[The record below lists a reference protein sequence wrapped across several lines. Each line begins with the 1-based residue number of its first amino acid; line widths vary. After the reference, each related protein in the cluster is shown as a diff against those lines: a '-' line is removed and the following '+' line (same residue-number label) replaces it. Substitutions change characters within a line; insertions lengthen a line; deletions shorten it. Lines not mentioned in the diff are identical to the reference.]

1 VRRSYLPLVLEVVRR
16 GGVRRLVRLARH
28 AYALR
33 RGRAAEAPLFATLA
47 VTYRCNYA
55 CGMCD
60 FPARAEEEFPSR
72 DRLCALIDQLAD
84 RGTLAVGLTGGEP
97 MLRRDLPELVAHAVS
112 RGLLCHVN
120 TNGSCLTAER
130 IAALLAA
137 RPCSLNVSL
146 DGARAATHDR
156 LRGVPGSF
164 DAITRDVRALVAARE
179 LTRGRGRTGIRLVMA
194 LGADNAAEVED
205 FVTLGAALGVDGVG
219 FLPVHALADGARS
232 ALEAEAHA
240 DLAAH
245 LARLRAGP
253 LARLLDNSSRYL
265 DGALAF
271 LGGAAM
277 PVHCSAPLGHV
288 AIDPWFRAYPCV
300 PLMTLDRARRDEAAI
315 FAPHAERPAPP
326 AEVCA
331 NCWWNCH
338 RELDLAL
345 GLL

>member
-1 VRRSYLPLVLEVVRR
+1 VRRSFLPLVLELART
-16 GGVRRLVRLARH
+16 GGVRRLARLARNAH
-28 AYALR
+28 QLR
-33 RGRAAEAPLFATLA
+33 RGRPTKAPLFATLA

-60 FPARAEEEFPSR
+60 FPARAEEEFPAR
-72 DRLCALIDQLAD
+72 EKLIALIDELAR

-97 MLRRDLPELVAHAVS
+97 MLRRDLPELVAHAVA

-120 TNGSCLTAER
+120 TNGSCLGAER
-130 IAALLAA
+130 DEALLAS
-137 RPCSLNVSL
+137 RPCSINISL

-164 DAITRDVRALVAARE
+164 DAVTRGVRE
-179 LTRGRGRTGIRLVMA
+179 LIALRDRRRARTRVRLVMA
-194 LGADNAAEVED
+194 LGPENAPETED
-205 FVTLGAALGVDGVG
+205 FAALGAALGVDGVG
-219 FLPVHALADGARS
+219 FLPVHALADGERAS
-232 ALEAEAHA
+232 LAPAALR
-240 DLAAH
+240 DLSDR
-245 LARLRAGP
+245 LARIRRGP
-253 LARLLDNSSRYL
+253 HARLLDNSGRYL

-271 LGGAAM
+271 LDGASM
-277 PVHCSAPLGHV
+277 PERCSAPLGHV

-300 PLMTLDRARRDEAAI
+300 PLMTLDRARRPEEAI

-326 AEVCA
+326 PEVCA
-331 NCWWNCH
+331 RCWWNCH